1 MRRLAWLRVRVFLKP
16 ADAGLEAP
24 LLSLLQQAV
33 PLQGEDA
40 ERAGVTLV
48 RTVEEGFEGKKIIT
62 LTIRAEKEKTAL
74 TLLTHLLSHVQP
86 RERDRLERELP
97 NRIDDQGRLY
107 IRLDPEGL
115 LEGRALIIDHGR
127 CVHLTLQLISH
138 PKTREGLLQTAR
150 SLLHEVKANA
160 QPA

>member
-1 MRRLAWLRVRVFLKP
+1 MRRLAWLRVRIFLKP
-16 ADAGLEAP
+16 DDAGLEEP
-24 LLSLLQQAV
+24 LLSLFQQAV
-33 PLQGEDA
+33 PLQGEEA
-40 ERAGVTLV
+40 RKAGITLT

-62 LTIRAEKEKTAL
+62 LTIRAEKEKAAL
-74 TLLTHLLSHVQP
+74 KLLTHLLSHVQP
-86 RERDRLERELP
+86 REHARLERELTR
-97 NRIDDQGRLY
+97 RIDDQGRLY

-115 LEGRALIIDHGR
+115 LQGRALIIDPGR

-160 QPA
+160 PPA